1 MSGQGCSAK
10 VITPGSPSGV
20 SISAPTSILFAVI
33 FCYPS
38 ILYVHPLGT
47 GGYERCAA
55 VCQKPIQLGIRLAPF
70 VVIQTPKSQ

>member
-10 VITPGSPSGV
+10 VITPGYPSGV
-20 SISAPTSILFAVI
+20 SISAPISILFAVI

-38 ILYVHPLGT
+38 ILYVQPLDT
-47 GGYERCAA
+47 GGDESCTP